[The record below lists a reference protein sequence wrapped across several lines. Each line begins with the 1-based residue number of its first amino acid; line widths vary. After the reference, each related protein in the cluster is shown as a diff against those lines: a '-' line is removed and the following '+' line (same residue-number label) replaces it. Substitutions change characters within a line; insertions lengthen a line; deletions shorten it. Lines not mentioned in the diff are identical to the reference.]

1 MPRFPWAELDPS
13 ANLRGLAGPA
23 LYSEPLVLL
32 YDPGRVAPPSRWT
45 ALWERTPGRS
55 IALPSPPDPIGI
67 GFAITA
73 ARLVGAREG
82 TPSLDAG
89 FDAIAQLT
97 PNVAS
102 WHPRPDVY
110 RFISDGNASFGA
122 GWNFPARV
130 HAARL
135 NGHLAMTIPEDGTVS
150 RVTTINLVR
159 GGPAAD
165 TARQFI
171 GWLLG
176 GVAQNL
182 MLEKLFLRPVNIRAS
197 YPPAAL
203 ARTVSTGER
212 NSPAMAID
220 WLWAASMRE
229 DIEARWRAIQRGQ
242 G

>member
-13 ANLRGLAGPA
+13 AILRGLAGPA

-110 RFISDGNASFGA
+110 RFISDGNASFGV

-130 HAARL
+130 HTARL

-159 GGPAAD
+159 GSPAAD
-165 TARQFI
+165 TARHFI

-197 YPPAAL
+197 YPAAAL

-212 NSPAMAID
+212 NAPAMAID
-220 WLWAASMRE
+220 WSWAASMRE
-229 DIEARWRAIQRGQ
+229 DIEARWRAVQRPHG
-242 G
+242 